1 MSAQR
6 AAARA
11 AIAAS
16 ALLLALSGVAL
27 VGVPSDLAGSG
38 DMYAD
43 FPTAAT
49 GSPHAPATQADAV
62 DIVLTEKTGGA
73 ATTDGQTLVRAA
85 PPAGSYPV
93 RRGRRIHMPSWSN
106 GFTSSFRSPLGW
118 LAVLPFALLGVGA
131 AAFPFLLR
139 MRRRKRRRDTGF
151 TGWTDT
157 PTSDADATRQQL
169 TTLSDLHASGLVTD
183 EEFETQRRRITG
195 M

>member
-11 AIAAS
+11 AVAAS

-27 VGVPSDLAGSG
+27 GLPSDLAGTG

-49 GSPHAPATQADAV
+49 GSPHIPATQADAV
-62 DIVLTEKTGGA
+62 DIVLTEETGGSP
-73 ATTDGQTLVRAA
+73 TTGGQMLVHAA
-85 PPAGSYPV
+85 PAAGSYPV
-93 RRGRRIHMPSWSN
+93 RRGRRIHMPSWSH

-157 PTSDADATRQQL
+157 PTSDADATRHQL
-169 TTLSDLHASGLVTD
+169 ETLSDLHASGLVTD

-195 M
+195 V